1 MKRAHIY
8 NSSRL
13 MKNRITITILFAVI
27 TFGYIQ
33 AQEKKVAVYSVG
45 FYNLENLFDTIP
57 SPGVNDIEFTP
68 GGIKKWDGQKYWKK
82 IENMSFAISKL
93 AGEFCPEGPAVL
105 GVSEIENRTVL
116 EDLVK
121 APLLKSIGYQIV
133 HYDSPEARGV
143 DVGLLYNPKFF
154 KVTSSHAYKFTLPN
168 KPDFKSRDQLLVS
181 GLLAGEP
188 VHFIVCH
195 WPSRRNGE
203 KSSRYL
209 REAAAKLSRHITDSI
224 FKTDPKAKIVLMGDL
239 NDDPFNEPVKVIVG
253 AKKRPEEVQP
263 KGFFNPMWRI
273 LDKGVGS
280 LGYRGEWNLFDQIII
295 SHDFLGTDRSSLK
308 YWKAE
313 VFNKDFLIQPEGPY
327 KGYPWR
333 SFSGDLFIEGFS
345 DHFPTL
351 VYFLKEAK

>member
-1 MKRAHIY
+1 MNIR
-8 NSSRL
+8 
-13 MKNRITITILFAVI
+13 TIVTSVI
-27 TFGYIQ
+27 IFLSVVIAQ
-33 AQEKKVAVYSVG
+33 AQGKKVAVYSVG

-57 SPGVNDIEFTP
+57 SPGVDDLEFTP
-68 GGIKKWDGQKYWKK
+68 DGIKKWDGKKYWKK
-82 IENMSFAISKL
+82 IDNMSFAISKL
-93 AGEFCPEGPAVL
+93 AREYCPEGPAIL

-121 APLLKSIGYQIV
+121 SPNLKSVGYQIV

-143 DVGLLYNPKFF
+143 DVALLYNPKLF
-154 KVTSSHAYKFTLPN
+154 KLTSSKAFKFTLLN

-181 GLLAGEP
+181 GLLVGEP
-188 VHFIVCH
+188 VHIIVCH

-203 KSSRYL
+203 KASRYL
-209 REAAAKLSRHITDSI
+209 REAAAKLSRTITDSL
-224 FKTDPKAKIVLMGDL
+224 FKADPKAKIVLMGDL
-239 NDDPFNEPVKVIVG
+239 NDDPFNVPVKVIIG
-253 AKKRPEEVQP
+253 ARKNQDEVQP
-263 KGFFNPMWRI
+263 KGFFNTLWRT

-295 SHDFLGTDRSSLK
+295 SHEFLGTDRSTLK
-308 YWKAE
+308 FWKAE

-351 VYFLKEAK
+351 IYLVKEVR